1 MRMIK
6 GGKKDVKKFNA
17 EYSKAFKWFW
27 DGMRGAVSM
36 LTKDKTMTKKL
47 LKDCDTRNNAKRRD
61 VMGKLSRTDLDAED
75 YIIVDGGFVPCYGKK
90 YTLND
95 YTKPYIPPDI
105 CFEIMEDNR
114 ELGSELLNVIYP
126 DGDGQVEVGDRVKVQ
141 TKGHTLNGKVGTLI
155 EKRKRQYYNQ
165 FECKVELEN
174 SVTVILREDELSR
187 ATLEVVNNKGENK

>member
-1 MRMIK
+1 MKLIK
-6 GGKKDVKKFNA
+6 GGIPYA
-17 EYSKAFKWFW
+17 KAFNWFW
-27 DGMRGAVSM
+27 DGRRGAVSL
-36 LTKDKTMTKKL
+36 LTKDKDLTKKM

-75 YIIVDGGFVPCYGKK
+75 YIVVDGGFVPCYGKK
-90 YTLND
+90 YALND
-95 YTKPYIPPDI
+95 YTKPYIPPDM

-141 TKGHTLNGKVGTLI
+141 TKGHSLNGKIGILV
-155 EKRKRQYYNQ
+155 EKRQRQYYNQ

-187 ATLEVVNNKGENK
+187 ATLEVVNNKGDSK